1 MLRPLD
7 SSTCDACPEPAVVVL
22 AIERAGRGDLMRAV
36 CSAHLDS
43 MLLGATPLPAA
54 ARSRGGRG
62 QPG

>member
-36 CSAHLDS
+36 CTVHLDS
-43 MLLGATPLPAA
+43 MLLGATPVPAA
-54 ARSRGGRG
+54 RGRG
-62 QPG
+62 RGRPG